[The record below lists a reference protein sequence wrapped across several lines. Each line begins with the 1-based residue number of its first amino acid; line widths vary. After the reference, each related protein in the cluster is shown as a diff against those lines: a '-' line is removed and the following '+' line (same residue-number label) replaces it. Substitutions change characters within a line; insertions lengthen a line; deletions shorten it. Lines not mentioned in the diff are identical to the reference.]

1 MSQNQI
7 RKTLSSLQVSKCPN
21 TLKLYALKSL
31 LTKNCF
37 YFLFLIFRHA
47 NISPSFRTPRYR
59 H

>member
-37 YFLFLIFRHA
+37 SNVCIKIITY
-47 NISPSFRTPRYR
+47 
-59 H
+59 